1 MSVRADSVLQPENL
15 ALISPDRDWQDRL
28 QTLLNNSRGS
38 GTQYA
43 QAPGPYALPSLRQIA
58 SPSPSQSQALMSNVP
73 VSYPTK
79 LESPVSQST
88 LLAPL
93 TTYNSSSTG
102 GSYSRMWDSSGFGSM
117 QRAFSV

>member
-1 MSVRADSVLQPENL
+1 M
-15 ALISPDRDWQDRL
+15 
-28 QTLLNNSRGS
+28 
-38 GTQYA
+38 
-43 QAPGPYALPSLRQIA
+43 A

-93 TTYNSSSTG
+93 TYTSSSAG
-102 GSYSRMWDSSGFGSM
+102 GSYGRMWDNPSFGSM
-117 QRAFSV
+117 QRAFFTRPLC